1 MTYHLPRVSIK
12 LSAFVD
18 SKNQIDLLARTERLI
33 QYPLVMFLSGPFPA
47 QNTDIQIVLLAKSQI
62 SGLYILVDSLPG

>member
-18 SKNQIDLLARTERLI
+18 SKNQIDLLARAERLI
-33 QYPLVMFLSGPFPA
+33 QYPLVVFLSGPFPA